1 MITPIT
7 TGKDRL
13 KYLTPQMEVLE
24 SKGQINDRIKRKA
37 MKKYEVK
44 TKKK

>member
-24 SKGQINDRIKRKA
+24 SKGQINDRKQLEKY
-37 MKKYEVK
+37 KKY
-44 TKKK
+44 KKP